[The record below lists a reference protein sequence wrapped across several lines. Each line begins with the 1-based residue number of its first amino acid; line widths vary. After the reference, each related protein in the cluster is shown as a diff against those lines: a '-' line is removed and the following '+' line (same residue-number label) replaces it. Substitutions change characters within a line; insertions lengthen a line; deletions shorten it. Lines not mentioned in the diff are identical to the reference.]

1 MSNNSHPIASFIKI
15 LSSPDRSLL
24 FQLQEDFVSE
34 NNLSIA
40 GDQSFDN
47 KDVLK
52 IEKIRK
58 GPEEN
63 ISL

>member
-1 MSNNSHPIASFIKI
+1 MSNSSHPIASFIKI